1 MAFPWFSKDIHPSY
15 FTEAAT
21 KLALSVPLETLEL
34 VSALYTVH
42 ILVQYNEFHLLSTAV
57 IDDKEEIDSS
67 CIASFVV
74 AFL

>member
-1 MAFPWFSKDIHPSY
+1 MCTPPLK
-15 FTEAAT
+15 
-21 KLALSVPLETLEL
+21 KLLLGALETLEL

-67 CIASFVV
+67 CIASFAV